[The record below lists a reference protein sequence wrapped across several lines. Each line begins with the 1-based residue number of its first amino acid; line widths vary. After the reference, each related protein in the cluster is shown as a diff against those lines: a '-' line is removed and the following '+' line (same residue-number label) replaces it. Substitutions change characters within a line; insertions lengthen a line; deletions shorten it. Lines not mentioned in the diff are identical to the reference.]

1 MRINYSKSLSIAT
14 VENKLVISK
23 QLIKKLTKYK
33 EKKKKKKWNRQPT
46 KHREK
51 RYNLSSSTYQWA
63 TLPNCRYRYK
73 QKEKILFYY
82 KRICV

>member
-1 MRINYSKSLSIAT
+1 MRINYSKSLSITT

-33 EKKKKKKWNRQPT
+33 EKKWNRQPT

-51 RYNLSSSTYQWA
+51 RYYLRSSTYQWA
-63 TLPNCRYRYK
+63 TLPNCRYCYK
-73 QKEKILFYY
+73 KKEKILFYY